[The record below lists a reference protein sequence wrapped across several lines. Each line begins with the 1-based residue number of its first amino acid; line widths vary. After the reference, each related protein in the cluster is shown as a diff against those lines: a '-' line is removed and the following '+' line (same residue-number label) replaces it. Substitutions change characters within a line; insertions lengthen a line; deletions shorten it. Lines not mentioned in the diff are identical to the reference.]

1 MTAPRRPRSAWV
13 LGRLDA
19 VDGGKGPERRPALA
33 QVGGEEAV
41 VRRFRALARR
51 VLEQRPELLLERG
64 DPFEQAGSIT
74 FGPEGVPGCEDAAG
88 DREASRAEVL
98 LGSEP
103 LAVGGEVAHEVGRAE
118 LAPFGVEVVVGPAAV
133 GAGDAGEVLAE
144 QRPDLALVPVSGDSE
159 DRCAGGERA
168 PERALAAAQAPAG
181 LVDVDGRRGADLKA
195 KLAKGRHRRTESHDA
210 LRSRDCEKRRFK
222 PVLDS
227 RLVRNR
233 RRVARCALWQLSR
246 TATRDLQPTPRAAS
260 SSYTRPREYQIPS
273 GLATRILKV
282 APAKA

>member
-1 MTAPRRPRSAWV
+1 MTAPRRPRSAWLLVGSTPSMRVKVESAGQRLRRLVAKRRWYVVFV
-13 LGRLDA
+13 LLRAACSSSARSSCLSGAIRSS
-19 VDGGKGPERRPALA
+19 RR
-33 QVGGEEAV
+33 
-41 VRRFRALARR
+41 ARS
-51 VLEQRPELLLERG
+51 PSASKAS
-64 DPFEQAGSIT
+64 QAA
-74 FGPEGVPGCEDAAG
+74 EDAAG